1 MKRLRHDLN
10 YAVSAGLLVAAVV
23 AIITGVVAHLWD
35 LNDFVYHTY
44 AGYVMTVLALA
55 HVWLNWG
62 RMVGYVRFRLGG
74 GRRAT
79 RLKAPTAGAAPG
91 TSPPA
96 MVAAG
101 LPPHGVVGALRTSRR
116 GFLGLIFGGLGGY
129 FAGRGLRQAPV
140 IPQGSDLGVVYH
152 EWSKPGVIDVLGSVA
167 SWGQQPPLYKEYPE
181 ARRIQ
186 LPKPSGSSGLSTE
199 EAILRRRS
207 TRDYSGKAITLDQ
220 LGRLLFYT
228 TGINSE
234 RWGHQLRATPSSG
247 ALYPIEV
254 YPVVHR
260 VDGLRP
266 GLYHYGVRDHSL
278 AELRVADL
286 RQTVVRH
293 GLMQEFLGEANV
305 VLFLTVIF
313 QRMRFKYQDRT
324 YRYGL
329 IEAGHLGQNAYLA
342 ATSMGLGAC
351 SIGAFMDDDINA
363 MLGVD
368 GKNEAAIYMLAIGS
382 V

>member
-10 YAVSAGLLVAAVV
+10 YAISAGLLVAAIV
-23 AIITGVVAHLWD
+23 AITTGVVAHLWD

-44 AGYVMTVLALA
+44 AGYVMTALSIG

-74 GRRAT
+74 LGRAAGM
-79 RLKAPTAGAAPG
+79 KAQAPAP
-91 TSPPA
+91 SVAPVPA
-96 MVAAG
+96 VAAAG
-101 LPPHGVVGALRTSRR
+101 RVPKRPSGSVWTSRR
-116 GFLGLIFGGLGGY
+116 GFLGLTIGGLAGFLG
-129 FAGRGLRQAPV
+129 GRGLRQPPV
-140 IPQGSDLGVVYH
+140 IAQGSDLGVVYH

-167 SWGQQPPLYKEYPE
+167 NWGQQPPLYKEYPE
-181 ARRIQ
+181 ARQIR
-186 LPKPSGSSGLSTE
+186 LPKPSGEGEVTAE
-199 EAILRRRS
+199 QAIHRRRS
-207 TRDYSGKAITLDQ
+207 IRDYSGKPMTLEQ
-220 LGRLLFYT
+220 LSRVLFYT
-228 TGINSE
+228 GGINSE
-234 RWGHQLRATPSSG
+234 RWGSQLRAAPSSG
-247 ALYPIEV
+247 ALYPIEL
-254 YPVVHR
+254 YPVVNR
-260 VDGLRP
+260 VDGLRS

-305 VLFLTVIF
+305 VLFMTVIF

-329 IEAGHLGQNAYLA
+329 IEAGHLGQNAYLI

-351 SIGAFMDDDINA
+351 AIGAFMDDDINA

-368 GKNEAAIYMLAIGS
+368 GKNEAAIYMLAIGN